1 MSNPRPERVSLLQV
15 LQSVLAAMFGVQSER
30 NRKRDFN
37 SGTPSQYII
46 IGLIVVALFVLTIFG
61 VVELVLRFAGT

>member
-1 MSNPRPERVSLLQV
+1 MSNPRPERVSLLQI